1 MSSTKLALSILAF
14 FECISERE
22 RNVCSSCFRN
32 HINLNTNMTVLGGLK
47 DKSLGCCVVL
57 AK

>member
-1 MSSTKLALSILAF
+1 MSSSKLALSILAF

-32 HINLNTNMTVLGGLK
+32 HTNMTVLGGLK